1 MKEFTITNITTKETN
16 IIFGYDAPNAFKRAK
31 LNEIEW
37 LRDWVEYI
45 D

>member
-1 MKEFTITNITTKETN
+1 MKEFIITNIITKETS
-16 IIFGYDAPNAFKRAK
+16 IIFGYNASNAFKRAK

-37 LRDWVEYI
+37 QVDWVEYI